1 MIKGSYQFASKK
13 VDLANNANLKNYEEL
28 FKKTGIKYIY
38 RSTENET
45 SLTLGESASKKLLAN
60 INEKVES
67 LIFVTQSPVST
78 IPSSGCLLH
87 KKLNL
92 QNDCFVL
99 DVIQGCSGFPYALS
113 VAVNLLKNK
122 QFKNCLIVTSETY
135 TKYIDEKDKVSM
147 PLFSDAA
154 SAIFINQNSLPK
166 MHSSYFLTDG
176 NGADN
181 LCIIKDKNEK
191 KLFMHGAK
199 VFTFTA
205 EKVPEATHIL
215 LEKAK
220 LKIQDIK
227 LFIFHQASSVVL
239 STIKDRLKIPNEK
252 FYTNL
257 ENIGNT
263 VSSTIPIALIMA
275 NKEKKILSNEP
286 ILIMGFGVGYSL
298 AGGIFTFD

>member
-1 MIKGSYQFASKK
+1 MIKGSYHFASNKI
-13 VDLANNANLKNYEEL
+13 DLANNTNLKNFEEL
-28 FKKTGIKYIY
+28 FKKTGIRYIY
-38 RSTENET
+38 RSSENET
-45 SLTLGESASKKLLAN
+45 SLTLGENAAKKLLAN

-67 LIFVTQSPVST
+67 LIFVTQSPIST

-113 VAVNLLKNK
+113 VAVNLLKNN
-122 QFKNCLIVTSETY
+122 QFKNCLIITSETY

-166 MHSSYFLTDG
+166 MQSSYFLTDG
-176 NGADN
+176 DGAKN
-181 LCIIKDKNEK
+181 LCIIKDKNDE

-205 EKVPEATHIL
+205 EKVPEATNIL

-239 STIKDRLKIPNEK
+239 NTIQDRLKIPNER
-252 FYTNL
+252 FFNNL
-257 ENIGNT
+257 EHIGNT

-275 NKEKKILSNEP
+275 NEQKKILSNEP

-298 AGGIFTFD
+298 AGGIFTFG

>member
-45 SLTLGESASKKLLAN
+45 SLTLGESAAKKLLAN